1 MERVIMNFDIGIQL
15 TDGKIITVSCDS
27 DDSKA
32 VEEAVANTLKSNN
45 LDMSQI
51 ELIDVFER
59 I

>member
-1 MERVIMNFDIGIQL
+1 MNFDIGIQL